1 VLIAFNKPFN
11 ALCQFTDGA
20 GRRALLRVA

>member
-11 ALCQFTDGA
+11 VRCQFTDGA
-20 GRRALLRVA
+20 GRRTLLRVA